1 MDKPQPDS
9 DSTMAL
15 GAVAPD
21 PAGTTTIESV
31 SGTGEKVQVPCG
43 APKATKHSASNF
55 THNEYVV
62 YDTKQVTMRYLFIVD
77 FDHQQQRRRR

>member
-21 PAGTTTIESV
+21 PKVVGKVESV
-31 SGTGEKVQVPCG
+31 CTNEEVQVPFG
-43 APKATKHSASNF
+43 APKPTKHTTSNF
-55 THNEYVV
+55 VHNEYVV
-62 YDTKQVTMRYLFIVD
+62 YSV
-77 FDHQQQRRRR
+77 QQARELS

>member
-21 PAGTTTIESV
+21 PKSVGKVESV
-31 SGTGEKVQVPCG
+31 CTAEEVQVPFG
-43 APKATKHSASNF
+43 APKATKHSTSNF

-62 YDTKQVTMRYLFIVD
+62 YDIKQVTMRYLLIVD
-77 FDHQQQRRRR
+77 FDHQQKRGRR